1 MVNNFK
7 TLLVDDGK
15 GTTYSDLKSG
25 VNKYL
30 SSVGK
35 GKNFIK
41 VNNGWFKNKS
51 SSIVYVN
58 YGYIDG
64 VGYIK

>member
-1 MVNNFK
+1 M
-7 TLLVDDGK
+7 
-15 GTTYSDLKSG
+15 
-25 VNKYL
+25 NKYL

-58 YGYIDG
+58 YGYVDG